1 MIGLD
6 WGTTR
11 LRAFRIA
18 EDGVV
23 RDFRRA
29 DRGVLS
35 VKPGGFADVLREI
48 AGDWLAAGERRVL
61 IAGMAGSRQGWL
73 DVPYLDC
80 PAAFGAIAAA
90 ARPVAFEGAEVLILP
105 GLATRDGD
113 GVPEVM
119 RGEETQIVGAV
130 GDDARR
136 LVCLPGSHSKWAIVG
151 AGRIEGFRSYM
162 TGEAFAALGGSTILA
177 QTIEAGGPEPDAF
190 ADGVARARQPGGLL
204 HHLFGVRTRVLRDGV
219 SKSAARAYLSGLLIG
234 HEICHEISNEIGRAR
249 PAAAEEVTLIGDPAL
264 CGLYRDAIALCGGA
278 ARVHDDGAVD
288 AACLGLARLGAQI
301 PWQH

>member
-18 EDGVV
+18 EDGGL
-23 RDFRRA
+23 RDARRA

-35 VKPGGFADVLREI
+35 VAPGGFADVLREI
-48 AGDWLAAGERRVL
+48 AGDWLEAGERRVL

-80 PAAFGAIAAA
+80 PAEFGAIAAA
-90 ARPVAFEGAEVLILP
+90 AQPVAFEGADARILP
-105 GLATRDGD
+105 GLATRDEA

-130 GDDARR
+130 DDAARR
-136 LVCLPGSHSKWAIVG
+136 LVCLPGSHSKWAVVE

-162 TGEAFAALGGSTILA
+162 TGEAFAALGGATILA

-219 SKSAARAYLSGLLIG
+219 SKSASRAYLSGLLIG
-234 HEICHEISNEIGRAR
+234 HEVGHEIGRAIGR
-249 PAAAEEVTLIGDPAL
+249 GRTADATEVTLIGDPAL
-264 CGLYRDAIALCGGA
+264 CGLYRDAITLSGGA
-278 ARVHDDGAVD
+278 ARVHDDVAGD